1 MPADEG
7 PARRRAA
14 ALTVQPVAVQHAARA
29 LAAAG
34 PRRGRG
40 RAARRRAA
48 QCQRRPGR
56 ADPRAACAPAGGVPG
71 VRRLEAGH
79 GDGLRGRARRRLGAG
94 LRADAAVGGRQPR
107 AQQPGQVRAAEASAL
122 LPVCAPGSPCSLL
135 HVRRYIIPFLPCPI
149 KEVLAG
155 CPSWPRR
162 AAPGPAAAAPGRTP
176 RRRRPSGR
184 GRGARARAPRPTPGP
199 APGGRRRGAGPW
211 RRLAGGRAGAGGLR
225 AAAAE
230 HAARGGRPG
239 AVAGCTAPA
248 LAIPSCLAG
257 VSCCVWLHRG
267 TEQRPGYKGVA
278 QNACRVCAFC
288 SKPTA
293 GILVTCPGPMPC
305 NCAALLLSSARSA
318 RLSP

>member
-1 MPADEG
+1 VLEVSWLQARASASVLSGRRMPADEG

-71 VRRLEAGH
+71 FRRLETGH

-107 AQQPGQVRAAEASAL
+107 AQQPGQARAAEASAL

-135 HVRRYIIPFLPCPI
+135 HMRRYPTLPY
-149 KEVLAG
+149 
-155 CPSWPRR
+155 
-162 AAPGPAAAAPGRTP
+162 
-176 RRRRPSGR
+176 
-184 GRGARARAPRPTPGP
+184 
-199 APGGRRRGAGPW
+199 
-211 RRLAGGRAGAGGLR
+211 
-225 AAAAE
+225 
-230 HAARGGRPG
+230 
-239 AVAGCTAPA
+239 PA
-248 LAIPSCLAG
+248 LSRRCLQG
-257 VSCCVWLHRG
+257 V
-267 TEQRPGYKGVA
+267 
-278 QNACRVCAFC
+278 
-288 SKPTA
+288 
-293 GILVTCPGPMPC
+293 
-305 NCAALLLSSARSA
+305 
-318 RLSP
+318 